1 MPYRM
6 VYQVFKVIAMAMV
19 LVFVVDIAFY
29 LFRVFSL
36 NQRMESI
43 GVSLQKVVTENN
55 YLPEG
60 QYNMYREIYND
71 MGESF
76 NKVPDGQSGA
86 DAATLNEFIVLN
98 ADGDAVTL
106 NYDQP
111 AENVKSIMGYK
122 TVTNTTGTGFRPEPA
137 NLVKDQLNQ
146 PADYGDIMCIQA
158 SVRVTQPIWGFVSGA
173 RYSADKWQKGN
184 RHNVSE
190 FDNYEAG
197 YDGTTTFTY
206 TYYVPC
212 LKYQSV
218 TN

>member
-86 DAATLNEFIVLN
+86 DAVTLNEFIVLN

-111 AENVKSIMGYK
+111 AESVKEIKGTK
-122 TVTNTTGTGFRPEPA
+122 INAETGRPDPEV
-137 NLVKDQLNQ
+137 NLVKAQLNR